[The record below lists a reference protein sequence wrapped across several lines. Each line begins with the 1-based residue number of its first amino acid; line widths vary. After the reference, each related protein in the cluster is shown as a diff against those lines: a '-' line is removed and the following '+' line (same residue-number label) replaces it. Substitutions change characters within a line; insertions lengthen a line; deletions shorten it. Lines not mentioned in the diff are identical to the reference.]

1 MFSFSAI
8 NTFKMC
14 KFRYKLHYID
24 KLFLFEET
32 EAIKLGIRI
41 HENIYN
47 YLCKNESLDRL
58 ITSNLQPIKNALDRS
73 DIQVLEQKQTVG
85 QYIYIPDFLAIKNN
99 KALCCD
105 WKTGKSKTFKYIT
118 YMQLDFYAMLIFQQY
133 PEVEEI
139 YSRYMYVLSNSIFKK
154 RYHRQ
159 QHLSTLIDFF
169 TQIVEEIKTEKEF
182 KQTESALCN
191 YCVYRKRNMCVSEK

>member
-14 KFRYKLHYID
+14 KFRYKLHYLD

-32 EAIKLGIRI
+32 EAIKLGVRI
-41 HENIYN
+41 HKNIYN

-58 ITSNLQPIKNALDRS
+58 IASNLQPIKNALDRS

-85 QYIYIPDFLAIKNN
+85 QYIYIPDFLAIKGN

-133 PEVEEI
+133 TEVEEI
-139 YSRYMYVLSNSIFKK
+139 YSRYMYVLSNTDFKK
-154 RYHRQ
+154 RYKREEDSPK
-159 QHLSTLIDFF
+159 LTFF
-169 TQIVEEIKTEKEF
+169 FNQIVDEIKTETEF
-182 KQTESALCN
+182 KPTVSPLCN
-191 YCVYRKRNMCVSEK
+191 YCIYRKQGLCEA